1 MILTKAD
8 FMKVIKERVGDDTSD
23 ESLKF
28 IEDMNDTYNDLEKK
42 LNPNKKTDEQWE
54 EELKKKDEE
63 WREKYKAR
71 FFEGVEETGNNITD
85 DKLLMPEDNKPT
97 KEETITVDDLFKESE
112 VK

>member
-1 MILTKAD
+1 
-8 FMKVIKERVGDDTSD
+8 MKLVKERVGDDTSD

-42 LNPNKKTDEQWE
+42 INPNKKTDEQWE
-54 EELKKKDEE
+54 QELKAKDNE

-71 FFEGVEETGNNITD
+71 FFDSGDDSGNESKPD
-85 DKLLMPEDNKPT
+85 PLLMPEEKKPT

-112 VK
+112 EK

>member
-71 FFEGVEETGNNITD
+71 FFEGVEEPD
-85 DKLLMPEDNKPT
+85 DKDKVDPLLMPDEKKPS

>member
-1 MILTKAD
+1 
-8 FMKVIKERVGDDTSD
+8 MKLVKERVGDDTSD

-54 EELKKKDEE
+54 QELKAKDEE

-71 FFEGVEETGNNITD
+71 FFDGIEENGTD
-85 DKLLMPEDNKPT
+85 LNDDPLLMPKKKEPS

-112 VK
+112 EK

>member
-1 MILTKAD
+1 MILSKAD

-54 EELKKKDEE
+54 EELKKKDDE

-71 FFEGVEETGNNITD
+71 FFEGVEESG
-85 DKLLMPEDNKPT
+85 DKDKVDPLLMPEDNKPT

-112 VK
+112 AK